1 MPPDHF
7 LKSPSRAAVSRR
19 AFLRRMG
26 ALSLLGATPVISGP
40 ALAGVRVYEREIA
53 LDHTHTL
60 EKVQLVYA
68 LNDDYIPPALRQL
81 NVFLRDHY
89 SGAIGTMDPAL
100 YDQLNQI
107 RTLLNTKGSF
117 EVISGYRDPKTNE
130 HLRKT
135 RGGGV
140 AKNSLHMYG
149 KAIDVRLPGVPLAE
163 LRDAA
168 ISLSAGGVG
177 YYPTDQFIH
186 VDTGK
191 VRTW

>member
-1 MPPDHF
+1 MPPRHF
-7 LKSPSRAAVSRR
+7 LKSPARALSRR
-19 AFLRRMG
+19 TFLRRAG
-26 ALSLLGATPVISGP
+26 ALSLLGAAPAIASP
-40 ALAGVRVYEREIA
+40 ALAGIRVYEREIA

-89 SGAIGTMDPAL
+89 SGAIGSMDPAL

-107 RTLLNTKGSF
+107 RTLLNTKDSF

-168 ISLSAGGVG
+168 ISLNAGGVG
-177 YYPTDQFIH
+177 YYPTEQFLH

>member
-1 MPPDHF
+1 MPPHHH
-7 LKSPSRAAVSRR
+7 LKSPARTVSRR
-19 AFLRRMG
+19 AFLRRAG
-26 ALSLLGATPVISGP
+26 ALSLLGVAPAISTPAI
-40 ALAGVRVYEREIA
+40 AGIRVFQRDIA

-68 LNDDYIPPALRQL
+68 LNDDYLAPALQRL

-89 SGAIGTMDPAL
+89 SGAVGTMDPAL

-107 RTLLNTKGSF
+107 RTLLSVKDSF

-130 HLRKT
+130 CLRKT

-140 AKNSLHMYG
+140 AKRSLDMEG

-168 ISLSAGGVG
+168 ISLKAGGVG
-177 YYPTDQFIH
+177 YYPKDQFIH
-186 VDTGK
+186 VDTGR

>member
-1 MPPDHF
+1 MPPRHF
-7 LKSPSRAAVSRR
+7 LKSPHRAVSRR
-19 AFLRRMG
+19 TFLCRAG
-26 ALSLLGATPVISGP
+26 ALSLLGAAPAIASP
-40 ALAGVRVYEREIA
+40 ALAGIRVYEREIA

-89 SGAIGTMDPAL
+89 SGAIGSMDPAL

-107 RTLLNTKGSF
+107 RTLLNTKDSF

-168 ISLSAGGVG
+168 ISLNAGGVG
-177 YYPTDQFIH
+177 YYPTEQFIH